1 MTVLICV
8 PTYETIAT
16 ECYKALWEL
25 DDCGHAL
32 MFDAVKGYD
41 CAKARV
47 KCCERALEFGVEW
60 LLMVDSD
67 TVLPHDALS
76 NMIQHDAD
84 VCLGYYQW
92 KIKKEPGET
101 CLWKAGGW
109 CERFSAT
116 ELHALEDRGI
126 TYVKSYGGGMG
137 CALIR
142 TAILEKLPRP
152 WFRWVVRP
160 DGTETGEDIYFFDQC
175 HAMGFNV
182 VADTRV
188 ACGHVYSENHEI

>member
-16 ECYKALWEL
+16 ECYKSLWEL

-60 LLMVDSD
+60 
-67 TVLPHDALS
+67 
-76 NMIQHDAD
+76 
-84 VCLGYYQW
+84 CLGYYQW

-109 CERFSAT
+109 CERFKAS

-126 TYVKSYGGGMG
+126 TYVRSYGGGMG

-142 TAILEKLPRP
+142 TAILDKLPRP